1 MHISFNTQYT
11 AGDDSVWSA
20 NPQVYK
26 QTNSIIKT
34 SAEKLTRWWGRKL
47 CRVRKELKTRSPTQ
61 HSRKKLVSSFSRH
74 GIWCHFRVTA
84 VSKAFISTRYPLN
97 STICTLKLKHEVYS
111 ILNIQSSWHD
121 GTTRCKGTRK
131 LACCWGRTKLNLCTI
146 RWVFVESETLE
157 NFFFR
162 FVLVDC
168 VTDGIPLNRH
178 KSMCVREMRSAS
190 ANNLSK
196 LVMTTIESIFELLTR
211 ATLTSLYSDLHNIS
225 INTNR

>member
-47 CRVRKELKTRSPTQ
+47 CRVRKELETRSPTQ

-157 NFFFR
+157 NFFFSIR
-162 FVLVDC
+162 SRWLCDWWDPAEQTQVDVC
-168 VTDGIPLNRH
+168 ARNEIRI
-178 KSMCVREMRSAS
+178 
-190 ANNLSK
+190 SK